1 MHVVNQKPHNVDT
14 QSTIIVNLILTTL
27 MKGVKV
33 KNSSTI
39 CITLETKMILGVDA
53 NPFTLSEKGGPC
65 QNNISDFSC
74 AICRPGKLTRS

>member
-1 MHVVNQKPHNVDT
+1 
-14 QSTIIVNLILTTL
+14 

-33 KNSSTI
+33 IKNLNII
-39 CITLETKMILGVDA
+39 CDILEIKIFLGVDA

-65 QNNISDFSC
+65 QNNVSDFSC